1 MVLGRFRHPSRLC
14 VLVAALAGT
23 VLGGE
28 SATQAGR
35 YDPALLN
42 LCPQPSGAVASDMD
56 KCSWVTRD
64 AAGNTTVTLD
74 ADAKNHFRSLMSEL
88 GTVLAPVLHT
98 PADTLGFAGFQF
110 SIDVASTQISH
121 DKPFWNGVAGV
132 DFTNRQA
139 WRPASSLTTV
149 GGFVRK
155 GLWLPVPGLEWGVGA
170 MNLVGSSLWS
180 LQAYAKFALLEG
192 FNGWA
197 LPSLAVRGAIA
208 EVVGS
213 DQVGL
218 TIGSVDVLVS
228 KPMSLGG
235 TARFEPFAGWNLLFI
250 DARSGVIDATPGCDA
265 YAVRLASDQ
274 AQIPSQCVRA
284 QAGTWQD
291 LDANFSF
298 PKQDLILRHRLFGGF
313 KIKLSTLF
321 LVGQY
326 ALTTPGTSR
335 DEKDP
340 IGPRDQ
346 SGRQQSFSLAGGLD
360 F

>member
-1 MVLGRFRHPSRLC
+1 MK
-14 VLVAALAGT
+14 
-23 VLGGE
+23 E
-28 SATQAGR
+28 
-35 YDPALLN
+35 
-42 LCPQPSGAVASDMD
+42 
-56 KCSWVTRD
+56 CSWLTRD
-64 AAGNTTVTLD
+64 AAGTTHVTPD
-74 ADAKNHFRSLMSEL
+74 ADGKTQFRSLMSEL
-88 GTVLAPVLHT
+88 GVVLAPMLHT

-110 SIDVASTQISH
+110 SVEVASTQISH

-132 DFTNRQA
+132 DSGNKLS

-155 GLWLPVPGLEWGVGA
+155 GLWVPFPGLEWGVGA

-197 LPSLAVRGAIA
+197 LPSLSVRGSVA

-218 TIGSVDVLVS
+218 TIGSIDVLIS
-228 KPMSLGG
+228 KPISVGG
-235 TARFEPFAGWNLLFI
+235 TARFEPFGGWNLLFI

-265 YAVRLASDQ
+265 YALRMASDPAQ
-274 AQIPSQCVRA
+274 APSHCPTA
-284 QAGTWQD
+284 QAGTWKD

-326 ALTTPGTSR
+326 AMTTSGTSR
-335 DEKDP
+335 DEKDQLV
-340 IGPRDQ
+340 GPRDQ
-346 SGRQQSFSLAGGLD
+346 SGRQQSLSLAGGFD